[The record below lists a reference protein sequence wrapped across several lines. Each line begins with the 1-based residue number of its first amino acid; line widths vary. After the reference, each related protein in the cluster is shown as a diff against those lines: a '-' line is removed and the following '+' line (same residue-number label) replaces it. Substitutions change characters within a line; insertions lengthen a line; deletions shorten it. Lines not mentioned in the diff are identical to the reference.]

1 MERSRRG
8 EDVIGNALDGW
19 ELRGYPVVRAYEKV
33 HYVSHCSLG
42 VKPRDGKKSQ
52 LGIACEEKEKKPK
65 GNAEKEEVYVR
76 GAIAIVE
83 IFPPKFSEL

>member
-1 MERSRRG
+1 MA
-8 EDVIGNALDGW
+8 V
-19 ELRGYPVVRAYEKV
+19 
-33 HYVSHCSLG
+33 LG
-42 VKPRDGKKSQ
+42 VKPRDEKKSR

-83 IFPPKFSEL
+83 IFFPKFSEL